1 MDTYYT
7 LGKLVVAV
15 ALVVQL
21 SLVAIY
27 AGALKRHRN
36 LCFTLLAS
44 GAVVGL
50 VYATVSGLPFFLHW
64 GFPERLLIAKF
75 TFALLVVGGVLGVL
89 GMVLL
94 VRSYSALAKDV
105 SGSSNARA

>member
-44 GAVVGL
+44 GGVVGL
-50 VYATVSGLPFFLHW
+50 VYAIVAGLPFFLHW
-64 GFPERLLIAKF
+64 GLPERLLIAKV
-75 TFALLVVGGVLGVL
+75 TFALLVVGGVLGVW
-89 GMVLL
+89 GMLLL
-94 VRSYSALAKDV
+94 VRSYSALAKV
-105 SGSSNARA
+105 APGSTNARA